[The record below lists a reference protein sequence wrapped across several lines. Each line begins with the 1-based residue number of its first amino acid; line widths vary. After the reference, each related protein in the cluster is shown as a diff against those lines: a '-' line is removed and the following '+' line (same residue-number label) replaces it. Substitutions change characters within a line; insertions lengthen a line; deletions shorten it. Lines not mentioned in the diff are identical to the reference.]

1 MRSITGIWGLG
12 LASLLAFAACKD
24 AAESPKE
31 GGNPA
36 AAAGTTTEAA
46 PVAPTKTVDPTTTA
60 TVSGVVT
67 FAGTPPAPTMIRA
80 SSDAACS
87 KVHPSEF
94 DGGDVLVRDG
104 KVENAFVWVKSGL
117 EGYAFPAPTEPVKM
131 EQLGCMYKPRLVGAR
146 TNQEIIFT
154 NDDPTMHN
162 VSAKPKTQKGFNIV
176 TPVGQHGSRTFSKPE
191 VPIRVGC
198 DVHPWMSAY
207 IGVLDHPVFA
217 ITGADGTFALKGL
230 PPGSYT
236 IAAWHE
242 RLGTI
247 EQTLT
252 IAAREAKTVA
262 LALPGAKAD

>member
-12 LASLLAFAACKD
+12 LASALTLTACKD
-24 AAESPKE
+24 TSDASKE

-36 AAAGTTTEAA
+36 AAAGTTREAA
-46 PVAPTKTVDPTTTA
+46 PAPTKTVDPTTTS
-60 TVSGVVT
+60 TVTGVVS
-67 FAGTPPAPTMIRA
+67 FGGTPPAPTMIRA

-94 DGGDVLVRDG
+94 DGGDVLVKDG
-104 KVENAFVWVKSGL
+104 KVENVFVWVKTGL
-117 EGYAFPAPTEPVKM
+117 EAYAFPMPAEPVKM
-131 EQLGCMYKPRLVGAR
+131 EQLGCMYKPRLAGVRAG
-146 TNQEIIFT
+146 QEIVFT

-176 TPVGQHGSRTFSKPE
+176 TPVGQHGSRTFQKPE

-207 IGVLDHPVFA
+207 LGVVDHPLFA
-217 ITGADGTFALKGL
+217 ITGPDGAFTLKGL
-230 PPGSYT
+230 PPGTYT

-247 EQTLT
+247 EQRLT
-252 IAAREAKTVA
+252 IAAREAKTLD
-262 LALPGAKAD
+262 LALPGPAAN